1 MCGTHL
7 EVCDDII
14 LDRLIVESVHQDF
27 IPIASIDGIRNAS
40 DEAKQFVG
48 KVLVEI
54 GLEAS
59 LVKNV

>member
-1 MCGTHL
+1 M
-7 EVCDDII
+7 CDDII